1 MDYIYES
8 VKKLQLCYL
17 PVFNVKENLVMSNSS
32 KVSVVREG
40 FAERGFVEIFYFPFF
55 LINEQEI
62 STLNCL
68 FKGCFTLFCIS
79 NLIVR

>member
-1 MDYIYES
+1 MN
-8 VKKLQLCYL
+8 QLKICNYSCISCL
-17 PVFNVKENLVMSNSS
+17 YFIVKENLVMSNSS

-40 FAERGFVEIFYFPFF
+40 FAERGFVEIFCFPFF

-68 FKGCFTLFCIS
+68 FKGYFTLFCIS
-79 NLIVR
+79 NLIMR